1 MIFISY
7 LGIYLQNLMKKTKN
21 SRYMIFESRQNTVPF
36 LSATTTTTIATT
48 VATFASTII
57 ALH

>member
-1 MIFISY
+1 
-7 LGIYLQNLMKKTKN
+7 
-21 SRYMIFESRQNTVPF
+21 MIFESRQNTVPF